1 MFLFLKLIQFLK
13 HWETLQYLNQSYS
26 TFHCQ
31 KVLIGYF
38 SVFIYH
44 SQHQGIACSVRAT
57 ALARGQ
63 DAECKKEEKIFC
75 DLWIIVTSL
84 RFQATEFLKSNQN
97 SASGVVIWIQW
108 KSSSKVRFLFLYL
121 SDFFYKPDKRIQLF
135 VVLRV
140 KDPKKK
146 RKIKLVGRKKGYFC
160 KSNYR
165 YLCTFNT

>member
-1 MFLFLKLIQFLK
+1 M
-13 HWETLQYLNQSYS
+13 
-26 TFHCQ
+26 
-31 KVLIGYF
+31 
-38 SVFIYH
+38 
-44 SQHQGIACSVRAT
+44 
-57 ALARGQ
+57 
-63 DAECKKEEKIFC
+63 
-75 DLWIIVTSL
+75 TSL

-97 SASGVVIWIQW
+97 SASDDIDSTKEV
-108 KSSSKVRFLFLYL
+108 KVRFLFLYL